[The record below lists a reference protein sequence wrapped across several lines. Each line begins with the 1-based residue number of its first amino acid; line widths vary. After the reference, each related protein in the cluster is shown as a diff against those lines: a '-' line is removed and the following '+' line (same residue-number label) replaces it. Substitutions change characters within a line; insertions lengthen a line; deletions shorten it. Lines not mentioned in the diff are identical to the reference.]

1 MSNLHAICTHTCN
14 CDLPFPPALPQVVE
28 LVPPG
33 PLEEGEDLVS
43 TCSVSG
49 TPPPEITWLK
59 DGVPLSNNQ
68 SRVTI
73 GDLSSRQSR
82 LEIVGVT
89 TADSGIYTCSASN
102 LADVALSSFNVDV
115 AGKCLN

>member
-1 MSNLHAICTHTCN
+1 MCN

-73 GDLSSRQSR
+73 GALSTRQSW
-82 LEIVGVT
+82 LEVAEVT

-115 AGKCLN
+115 AGEYLN

>member
-1 MSNLHAICTHTCN
+1 MYTHMCN

-59 DGVPLSNNQ
+59 DGVPLSNDQ

-73 GDLSSRQSR
+73 GDFSILPSRQSR
-82 LEIVGVT
+82 LEVAEVT
-89 TADSGIYTCSASN
+89 EADSGVYTCNASN

-115 AGKCLN
+115 AGECLN